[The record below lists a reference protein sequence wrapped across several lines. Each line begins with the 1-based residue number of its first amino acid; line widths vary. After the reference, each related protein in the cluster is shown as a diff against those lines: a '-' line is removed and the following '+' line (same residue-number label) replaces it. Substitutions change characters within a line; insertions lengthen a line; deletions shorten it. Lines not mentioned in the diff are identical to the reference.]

1 MEYRLA
7 RVNRVRRVTPHMMR
21 VSLAGEDL
29 RKVDVEAPDAYVKLF
44 FPREGEQ
51 RPVLPPLLTDDVTSW
66 YRTYLQMPDDIR
78 PPMRTYTIR
87 AHRGDE
93 VDIDF
98 VLHGDTGPAG
108 KWACRAKPGDHVA
121 FVGPAGLHSP
131 PEDTDWQLLVGD
143 ETALPAIG
151 AIVDG
156 LPRGALAHVYV
167 EIDGPAE
174 EQRLTTAGDVRI
186 TWVHRTGGHG
196 TALLDTVRAAV
207 FPGGKPYA
215 WISGE
220 SGLVK
225 HVRRHLV
232 RDRGFDKRAIT
243 FTGYWRLGVNQEDD
257 SRESL
262 RQYDLTRRAQ
272 PQGA

>member
-1 MEYRLA
+1 
-7 RVNRVRRVTPHMMR
+7 MMR
-21 VSLAGEDL
+21 VSLTGEDL
-29 RKVDVEAPDAYVKLF
+29 RKVKVDAKDAYIKLF
-44 FPREGEQ
+44 FPREGEE
-51 RPVLPPLLTDDVTSW
+51 RPVLPPPLTDDVSSW

-87 AHRGDE
+87 AHRDDE

-98 VLHGDTGPAG
+98 VLHGDVGPAS
-108 KWACRAKPGDHVA
+108 KWAGRARPGDHVA

-151 AIVDG
+151 AIVED
-156 LPRGALAHVYV
+156 LPRGTRAHVYV

-174 EQRLTTAGDVRI
+174 EQRLNTPGDVKI
-186 TWVHRTGGHG
+186 TWVHRSGAHG
-196 TALLDTVRAAV
+196 AALLDAVRAAT
-207 FPGGKPYA
+207 FPEGKPYA
-215 WISGE
+215 WVSGE

-225 HVRRHLV
+225 EVRRHLV
-232 RDRGFDKRAIT
+232 RERGVDKRAIT
-243 FTGYWRLGVNQEDD
+243 FTGYWRLGVNQEDE
-257 SRESL
+257 SRQSL
-262 RQYDLTRRAQ
+262 RDYELRNQAQ